1 MCYEQGVHKWQVEL
15 AHKGDN
21 VSYAL
26 ARTVRSN
33 IQYQAAMALGAKG
46 ADNQC
51 KRGGCME
58 AAMCLCSSGKGF
70 AGIPKPVVQALLQYK
85 TTT

>member
-1 MCYEQGVHKWQVEL
+1 MCYEQEVHKRQVEL
-15 AHKGDN
+15 AHKGDD

-33 IQYQAAMALGAKG
+33 IQYQAAMELGAKG
-46 ADNQC
+46 AGNQC

-58 AAMCLCSSGKGF
+58 ASMSMFAGKGF
-70 AGIPKPVVQALLQYK
+70 AGIPQPVVQALLQYEN
-85 TTT
+85 TA